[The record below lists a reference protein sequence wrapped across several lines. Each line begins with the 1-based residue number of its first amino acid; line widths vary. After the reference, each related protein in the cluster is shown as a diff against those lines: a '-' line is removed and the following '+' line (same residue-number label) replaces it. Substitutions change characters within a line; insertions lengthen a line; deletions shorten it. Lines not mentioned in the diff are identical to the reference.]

1 MSRGGFHLPPVDTVV
16 VSVSPGET
24 RAAALRDGSPW
35 DLLIARDH
43 RPDRTGSIYL
53 GRVRRVE
60 PALAAAFVDIGEG
73 EVFLPLRGGA
83 VHEGQAIPVQIV
95 REAVA
100 EKVAEASLRLTF
112 PGSRLVL
119 TPGRPGVAASRRIAD
134 KPERARLQAIVK
146 RLATPAEGVIVR
158 AAAAGCEEDGLATEL
173 RHLRDLLTVVQGAAG
188 RAAAPCRLHRDL
200 PPLLRWLRDEVPAGV
215 ERIVVDDGTT
225 LSALRAEAGRL
236 GLPAPERHA
245 EAAALFETHGV
256 EAEIDSA
263 APGEAAPLPSGGRIW
278 MDRTRALTAID
289 VDTGAGTHHGRQAD
303 ALAAANAE
311 AAVEVAR
318 LVRFRG
324 ISGLIV
330 ADFAGAP
337 AGAAAEHLHATLSA
351 GFADDPAQVRILPA
365 SQLGLVEMSRER
377 LRTALPDL
385 LGPEATALAAL
396 RAVVRAAPIRPVL
409 TVSPAV
415 AALLDGALAP
425 ARGDAERKLGGP
437 LGIRS
442 TTDIASGRFTIS
454 NGEV

>member
-1 MSRGGFHLPPVDTVV
+1 M
-16 VSVSPGET
+16 
-24 RAAALRDGSPW
+24 
-35 DLLIARDH
+35 
-43 RPDRTGSIYL
+43 
-53 GRVRRVE
+53 RRVE

-112 PGSRLVL
+112 PGRRLVL

-134 KPERARLQAIVK
+134 KAERARLQAIVK

-158 AAAAGCEEDGLATEL
+158 AAAAGCEEDALATEL

-215 ERIVVDDGTT
+215 GRIVVDDGTT

-245 EAAALFETHGV
+245 EATPLFETHGI
-256 EAEIDSA
+256 EAEIDGA
-263 APGEAAPLPSGGRIW
+263 APGEAAPLPSGGRVW
-278 MDRTRALTAID
+278 VDRARALTAID

-311 AAVEVAR
+311 AAIEVAR

-324 ISGLIV
+324 LSGLIV

-337 AGAAAEHLHATLSA
+337 AAEHLHATLST

-377 LRTALPDL
+377 LRTALPDR

-396 RAVVRAAPIRPVL
+396 RAVVRAGPIKPVL
-409 TVSPAV
+409 TVAPAV
-415 AALLDGALAP
+415 AALLEGALGP
-425 ARGDAERKLGGP
+425 ARAAAERRLGGP
-437 LGIRS
+437 LDIRP
-442 TTDIASGRFTIS
+442 TPDIAPDRFTIS
-454 NGEV
+454 NGEA